1 MLPFEQGCDN
11 DPHIAVRIIPELN
24 QAFNTK
30 ERAPFKIIMETLRYN
45 EIKEHDERTQQQD
58 IIFNKS
64 PKNPNETPQ
73 IILPPSDDLKS
84 SASEHQEDQPEALD
98 EWENISYSDINLD
111 GMSDPYAN
119 KFKNTIREY
128 RKLSSYSMKYDSW
141 SLNAFIVKANDDV
154 RQEVLAIQLMKR
166 LNQIF

>member
-1 MLPFEQGCDN
+1 
-11 DPHIAVRIIPELN
+11 V
-24 QAFNTK
+24 
-30 ERAPFKIIMETLRYN
+30 
-45 EIKEHDERTQQQD
+45 
-58 IIFNKS
+58 IFNKS
-64 PKNPNETPQ
+64 PKFSSEPEFLDQSVESHISEPLAEEAQNQET
-73 IILPPSDDLKS
+73 
-84 SASEHQEDQPEALD
+84 LD

-128 RKLSSYSMKYDSW
+128 KKLSNYSMKYESW

-166 LNQIF
+166 LQQIF